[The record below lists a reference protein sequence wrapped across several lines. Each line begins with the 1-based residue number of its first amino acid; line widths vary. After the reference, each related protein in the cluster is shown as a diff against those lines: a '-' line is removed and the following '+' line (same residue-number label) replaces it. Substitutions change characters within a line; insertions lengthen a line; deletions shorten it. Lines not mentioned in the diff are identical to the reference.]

1 MVQFPGG
8 IDKINP
14 KKLCEPAKR
23 LIIGTENH
31 LMKKLFGT
39 DGIRGVAGQSP
50 LDPATIHA
58 VGLALAHHLGN
69 APRVLIG
76 QDTRESSDWIAA
88 ALTAGLTTGGAT
100 VESAGVITTPAV
112 AFLAR
117 AHNFAAGIVIS
128 ASHNP
133 WQDNG
138 IKLFGPD
145 GYKLPDSTE
154 LAIEAE
160 IFRHLESAPL
170 SSRTLSGE
178 KGEGPASVLVPP
190 PVNEADRPEY
200 IRFLLAA
207 VPNLS
212 LEGRTIVV
220 DCANGAASAIAPQ
233 LFAELTSNGGGE
245 ILLTHASPNG
255 RNINE
260 NCGALH
266 PAVVAAEVVK
276 HKASMGITF
285 DGDADRALFADEHG
299 TVVNGDAVLLL
310 AARDL
315 AARGLLTNSTVVA
328 TTMSNM
334 GLEAALK
341 RSQITMLRAPVGD
354 KYVLEQMLSTGA
366 ALGGEQSG
374 HIIFTGRSTT
384 GDGLLTALLLLDIVH
399 RSGQTLAQ
407 LTADLKTFPQVIVNV
422 HVRSKPPLAQIPA
435 VARAIAAAELALAD
449 SGRVVIRYSGT
460 EALARVMIEAESE
473 PLMHHHATAIA
484 AAIRTE
490 LGA

>member
-1 MVQFPGG
+1 
-8 IDKINP
+8 
-14 KKLCEPAKR
+14 
-23 LIIGTENH
+23 
-31 LMKKLFGT
+31 MKKLFGT
-39 DGIRGVAGQSP
+39 DGIRGIAGQSP

-58 VGLALAHHLGN
+58 VGLALAHHLSN
-69 APRVLIG
+69 SPRVLIG

-88 ALTAGLTTGGAT
+88 TLTAGLTAGGAT

-117 AHNFAAGIVIS
+117 AHSFAAGIVIS

-145 GYKLPDSTE
+145 GYKLPDATE
-154 LAIEAE
+154 IAIEAE
-160 IFRHLESAPL
+160 IFRHLDL
-170 SSRTLSGE
+170 SSRREAEGSASASAPPTDNVPLS
-178 KGEGPASVLVPP
+178 
-190 PVNEADRPEY
+190 VNEADRAEY
-200 IRFLLAA
+200 IRFLLDA
-207 VPNLS
+207 VPGLS
-212 LEGRTIVV
+212 LDGRRIVV

-233 LFAELTSNGGGE
+233 LFAELNAHGGGE
-245 ILLTHASPNG
+245 VILTHSSPDG

-266 PAVVAAEVVK
+266 PEIVAKEVVAQ
-276 HKASMGITF
+276 KASMGITF
-285 DGDADRALFADEHG
+285 DGDADRALFADENG
-299 TVVNGDAVLLL
+299 KVVNGDAVLLL

-315 AARGLLTNSTVVA
+315 ATRDLLTNATVVA

-341 RSQITMLRAPVGD
+341 RSQIKMLRAPVGD
-354 KYVLEQMLSTGA
+354 KYVLEQMLATGA

-374 HIIFTGRSTT
+374 HIIFSGRSTT
-384 GDGLLTALLLLDIVH
+384 GDGILTALLLLDIVH

-422 HVRSKPPLAQIPA
+422 HVREKLPLADIPS
-435 VARAIAAAELALAD
+435 VAAAIAAAESELAD

-460 EALARVMIEAESE
+460 ETLARVMIEAESE
-473 PLMHHHATAIA
+473 PLMRHHANAIA
-484 AAIRTE
+484 DAIRTE
-490 LGA
+490 LGV

>member
-1 MVQFPGG
+1 
-8 IDKINP
+8 
-14 KKLCEPAKR
+14 
-23 LIIGTENH
+23 
-31 LMKKLFGT
+31 MKKLFGT
-39 DGIRGVAGQSP
+39 DGIRAVAGQAP

-58 VGLALAHHLGN
+58 VGLALAHHL
-69 APRVLIG
+69 APSTSSSGGSRAEAPPSALANPHVLIG
-76 QDTRESSDWIAA
+76 QDTRESSDWIATT
-88 ALTAGLTTGGAT
+88 LTAGGAT

-117 AHNFAAGIVIS
+117 AHSFSAGIVIS

-145 GYKLPDSTE
+145 GFKLPDATE

-160 IFRHLESAPL
+160 IFRHIESSTSNQQPTT
-170 SSRTLSGE
+170 SN
-178 KGEGPASVLVPP
+178 PP
-190 PVNEADRPEY
+190 PVNQSDRLEY
-200 IRFLLAA
+200 IRFLLNS
-207 VPNLS
+207 VPELS
-212 LEGRTIVV
+212 LDGRTIVV

-233 LFAELTSNGGGE
+233 LFAELNAHGGGTV
-245 ILLTHASPNG
+245 ILTHASPNG

-260 NCGALH
+260 KCGALY
-266 PAVVAAEVVK
+266 PAIVAAEVVR

-285 DGDADRALFADEHG
+285 DGDADRALFADENG
-299 TVVNGDAVLLL
+299 KVVNGDAVLLL
-310 AARDL
+310 AARHL
-315 AARGLLTNSTVVA
+315 QALNLLTNHTVVA

-341 RSQITMLRAPVGD
+341 RSSIKMLRAPVGD
-354 KYVLEQMLSTGA
+354 KYFLEQMLSTGA

-374 HIIFTGRSTT
+374 HIIFSGRSTT

-399 RSGQTLAQ
+399 RSGKTLAE

-422 HVRSKPPLAQIPA
+422 HVREKRPLDQIPA
-435 VARAIAAAELALAD
+435 IAAAIAAAEAALAD
-449 SGRVVIRYSGT
+449 CGRVVIRYSGT

-473 PLMHHHATAIA
+473 PLMHHHANAIA
-484 AAIRTE
+484 AAIRTA
-490 LGA
+490 LGV